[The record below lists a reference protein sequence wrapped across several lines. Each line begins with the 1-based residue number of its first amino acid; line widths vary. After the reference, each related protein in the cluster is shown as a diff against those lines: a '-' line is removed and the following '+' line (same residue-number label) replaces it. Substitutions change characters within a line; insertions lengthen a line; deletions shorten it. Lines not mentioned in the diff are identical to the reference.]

1 MTCPLPNVAYRSSWL
16 ASPPT
21 VFRSCRMLKGLTPIR
36 DSINQTKLTTWHS
49 TIKHQTS
56 KPVKLYGLAL
66 MSLRVKVRQTL
77 TLSGG
82 IMTGCLLL
90 SWQMFTLPGKDGSV
104 PVIVT
109 TATVRRSVYLS
120 LPDALPALCP
130 SGWGAVPYAFV
141 NQQCPPVCRLP
152 GCPPCPNSM
161 GPW

>member
-1 MTCPLPNVAYRSSWL
+1 
-16 ASPPT
+16 
-21 VFRSCRMLKGLTPIR
+21 
-36 DSINQTKLTTWHS
+36 
-49 TIKHQTS
+49 
-56 KPVKLYGLAL
+56 

-77 TLSGG
+77 TLAGG

-130 SGWGAVPYAFV
+130 SGWGARALCVRESAVPPGVPVAGV
-141 NQQCPPVCRLP
+141 PPVYK
-152 GCPPCPNSM
+152 NT
-161 GPW
+161 